1 MEIKIYT
8 STGCGYCAKIKELL
22 KRVDLEYT
30 EYRLGQNL
38 TLEEFKSLFPSASGY
53 PQMTVDG
60 NHIEGGLTGAVR
72 YFVENGMISS
82 KKGK

>member
-8 STGCGYCAKIKELL
+8 STGCGYCSKIKELL
-22 KRVDLEYT
+22 KRMDLDYT

-38 TLEEFKSLFPSASGY
+38 DQAEFKSIFPNASGY
-53 PQMTVDG
+53 PQMTIDDVP
-60 NHIEGGLTGAVR
+60 IEGGLTGAVR